1 MARINLRPWREER
14 NQALQKRFI
23 SNIAGSA
30 IFAGLAIFAT
40 GMYIDMQT
48 DKQKTR
54 NEFLRVE
61 NANLDRQLVEI
72 QELTRRREQLLE
84 RLNAIEDLQGSRPL
98 IVRNFDELVRVLP
111 DGVHYTSVSR
121 SGSQVSINGFA
132 EQNRDVSALMR
143 NMQSSIWFAEANL
156 ARVSSTDGM
165 RQFILTVGMTRPNAG
180 SAQ

>member
-14 NQALQKRFI
+14 NQALQKSFI
-23 SNIAGSA
+23 SNISGSA

-72 QELTRRREQLLE
+72 QE
-84 RLNAIEDLQGSRPL
+84 
-98 IVRNFDELVRVLP
+98 
-111 DGVHYTSVSR
+111 
-121 SGSQVSINGFA
+121 
-132 EQNRDVSALMR
+132 
-143 NMQSSIWFAEANL
+143 
-156 ARVSSTDGM
+156 
-165 RQFILTVGMTRPNAG
+165 
-180 SAQ
+180 